1 MGRPGP
7 HPSRAANA
15 PLRLPARLARRS
27 RGLREPR
34 GCGTCVGRAGWR
46 IPPAS
51 PQSKSPPARGPQ
63 GSQAARSG
71 ILECRDIRHWELP
84 QGRPEKACVTRF
96 TAS

>member
-7 HPSRAANA
+7 HPSRAANLCA
-15 PLRLPARLARRS
+15 PQVARRS

-34 GCGTCVGRAGWR
+34 ECGCVGRPGWR

-71 ILECRDIRHWELP
+71 ILECRDIRHSSWELP